1 LELNNEELNDKQLG
15 RKMIETAVNLDEA
28 LVEIL
33 KLEVRRLKILLKSDS
48 VPEGLQSTSNIIKN
62 IIIALT
68 LTDDRIRTGIDL
80 CSDDSKT
87 SRP

>member
-1 LELNNEELNDKQLG
+1 MNNEELNDKQLG

>member
-1 LELNNEELNDKQLG
+1 MELNNEELNDKQLG